1 MKEYEGISDE
11 ELIRRAQNG
20 EKKLEEFLID
30 KYKGMVRKKAH
41 AMFLIG
47 GEQEDLIQEGM
58 IGLFRAVRD
67 YRPDKNASFATFANL
82 CVERQIY
89 KAIEISGRQKHRPL
103 NSYISL
109 SEENS
114 PLKDTEDTKQQN
126 PEEIII
132 DRENADIMLE
142 KIRKK
147 LSLFENQVLEL
158 YLEGQDYHRIAQ
170 QIVDDAHA
178 LHRRQLVADHLLH
191 GLLHGRVAVIAQ
203 FHGKAHHRGLT
214 DAHGLAQTAG
224 GHKGGLVVGL
234 HDVF

>member
-1 MKEYEGISDE
+1 MIKEYEGIPDE

-67 YRPDKNASFATFANL
+67 YRPSKNASFATFASL

-114 PLKDTEDTKQQN
+114 PLKNTEDTKQQN

-132 DRENADIMLE
+132 DRESTNLMQE
-142 KIRKK
+142 KIKER
-147 LSLFENQVLEL
+147 LSPFENQVLRA
-158 YLEGQDYHRIAQ
+158 YLEGKDYHQIARQMEKSPKSIDNALQRIRNK
-170 QIVDDAHA
+170 IHD
-178 LHRRQLVADHLLH
+178 LMETLESINQLY
-191 GLLHGRVAVIAQ
+191 
-203 FHGKAHHRGLT
+203 LT
-214 DAHGLAQTAG
+214 ASL
-224 GHKGGLVVGL
+224 
-234 HDVF
+234 FC

>member
-1 MKEYEGISDE
+1 MIKEYEGIPDE

-67 YRPDKNASFATFANL
+67 YRPSKNASFATFASL

-114 PLKDTEDTKQQN
+114 PLKNTEDTKQQN

-132 DRENADIMLE
+132 DRESTNLMQE
-142 KIRKK
+142 KIKER
-147 LSLFENQVLEL
+147 LSPFENQVLRA
-158 YLEGQDYHRIAQ
+158 YLEGKDYHQIARQIEKSPKSIDNALQRIRNK
-170 QIVDDAHA
+170 I
-178 LHRRQLVADHLLH
+178 
-191 GLLHGRVAVIAQ
+191 
-203 FHGKAHHRGLT
+203 
-214 DAHGLAQTAG
+214 
-224 GHKGGLVVGL
+224 
-234 HDVF
+234 HDLMETL

>member
-1 MKEYEGISDE
+1 MMKEYEGISDE

-114 PLKDTEDTKQQN
+114 PLKNTEDTKQQN

-132 DRENADIMLE
+132 DRESTNLMQE
-142 KIRKK
+142 KIKER
-147 LSLFENQVLEL
+147 LSPFENQVLRA
-158 YLEGQDYHRIAQ
+158 YLEGKDYHQIARQ
-170 QIVDDAHA
+170 MEKSPKSIDNA
-178 LHRRQLVADHLLH
+178 LQRMRNK
-191 GLLHGRVAVIAQ
+191 I
-203 FHGKAHHRGLT
+203 
-214 DAHGLAQTAG
+214 
-224 GHKGGLVVGL
+224 
-234 HDVF
+234 HDLMETL

>member
-1 MKEYEGISDE
+1 MMKEYEGISDE
-11 ELIRRAQNG
+11 ELILRAQNG

-132 DRENADIMLE
+132 DRENADLMLE

-147 LSLFENQVLEL
+147 LSPFENQVLEF
-158 YLEGQDYHRIAQ
+158 YLEGLDYHQIAKQMEKSPKSIDNALQRIRNK
-170 QIVDDAHA
+170 IH
-178 LHRRQLVADHLLH
+178 
-191 GLLHGRVAVIAQ
+191 I
-203 FHGKAHHRGLT
+203 LT
-214 DAHGLAQTAG
+214 E
-224 GHKGGLVVGL
+224 KV
-234 HDVF
+234 

>member
-1 MKEYEGISDE
+1 MMKEYEGISDE

-114 PLKDTEDTKQQN
+114 PLKNTEDTKQQN

-132 DRENADIMLE
+132 DRESTNLMQE
-142 KIRKK
+142 KIKER
-147 LSLFENQVLEL
+147 LSPFENQVLRA
-158 YLEGQDYHRIAQ
+158 YLEGKDYHQIARQMEKSPKSIDNALQRIRNK
-170 QIVDDAHA
+170 I
-178 LHRRQLVADHLLH
+178 
-191 GLLHGRVAVIAQ
+191 
-203 FHGKAHHRGLT
+203 
-214 DAHGLAQTAG
+214 
-224 GHKGGLVVGL
+224 
-234 HDVF
+234 HDLMETL

>member
-1 MKEYEGISDE
+1 MMKEYEGISDE
-11 ELIRRAQNG
+11 ELILRAQKG

-47 GEQEDLIQEGM
+47 GEHEDMIQEGM

-82 CVERQIY
+82 CVDRQIY

-132 DRENADIMLE
+132 DRENADLMQE
-142 KIRKK
+142 KIKER
-147 LSLFENQVLEL
+147 LSPFENQVLRA
-158 YLEGQDYHRIAQ
+158 YLEGKDYHQIARQMEKSPKSIDNALQRIRNK
-170 QIVDDAHA
+170 I
-178 LHRRQLVADHLLH
+178 
-191 GLLHGRVAVIAQ
+191 
-203 FHGKAHHRGLT
+203 
-214 DAHGLAQTAG
+214 
-224 GHKGGLVVGL
+224 
-234 HDVF
+234 HDLMETP